1 MEIAT
6 INTIRTILIVLG
18 LLCFLG
24 ICYWAYSKHAKADF
38 EEAARLPLADD
49 DLPVD
54 PADKEGM
61 TNG

>member
-6 INTIRTILIVLG
+6 INTIRTVLVVVG

-24 ICYWAYSKHAKADF
+24 ICYWAYSKHEADF

-49 DLPVD
+49 DLPAG